1 VVKEGILRLTGI
13 GAECFLGFSASKHS
27 GPTTAK
33 FRIKAQ
39 AGKSHFDWLSGGV
52 GSKEQ
57 RIDFTLKG
65 GDWEEISVELPAKGP
80 LGIVR
85 LYLPM
90 QEQAVEIDWIELSS
104 KNGSKLTRTGF

>member
-1 VVKEGILRLTGI
+1 LRLTSI
-13 GAECFLGFSASKHS
+13 GSECFLGFSAAKHS

-39 AGKSHFDWLSGGV
+39 AGSSHFDWLPGGV

-65 GDWEEISVELPAKGP
+65 GDWEEITVELPAEDP

-90 QEQAVEIDWIELSS
+90 QEQPVEIDWIELTS
-104 KNGSKLTRTGF
+104 KNGSKPTRTGF